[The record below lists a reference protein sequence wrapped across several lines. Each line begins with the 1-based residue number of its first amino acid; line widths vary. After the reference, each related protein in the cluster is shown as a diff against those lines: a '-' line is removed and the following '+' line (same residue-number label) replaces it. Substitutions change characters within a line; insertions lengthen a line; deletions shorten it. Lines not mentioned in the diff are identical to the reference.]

1 MDPQIQQPYIHRFFR
16 AIRAHFLSG
25 IAVIVP
31 LILTILILVWAFT
44 TVDNIIQPLLVYIF
58 GHRIPGVGFGI
69 VIVAIYLAGVITSN
83 FFGKKVVS
91 YIEDYI
97 VSKIPVVRPLYMGI
111 KEISES
117 FSAPEKMAFLE
128 VVLVE
133 FPRKGIRSIGFIT
146 NKRLNDSGETDY
158 YVFVPNAPNPVSGF
172 VLILKKE
179 DLIPTNL
186 SVENAIK
193 IVVSAGKFAP
203 RETNDNKN
211 SNKNKLRDKI

>member
-1 MDPQIQQPYIHRFFR
+1 MESQIQKPPGHKILRD
-16 AIRAHFLSG
+16 IRAHFLAG
-25 IAVIVP
+25 LVVIIP
-31 LILTILILVWAFT
+31 LGLTVLILVWAFT

-58 GHRIPGVGFGI
+58 GHRIPGFGFVI
-69 VIVAIYLAGVITSN
+69 VIVAIYLAGLFTSN
-83 FFGKKVVS
+83 FFGKKIIA
-91 YIEDYI
+91 YIEDFF
-97 VSKIPVVRPLYMGI
+97 VSKIPVVRPLYRGI

-133 FPRKGIRSIGFIT
+133 FPRKGIRSIGFVT
-146 NKRLNDSGETDY
+146 NTRENESGEIEY

-172 VLILKKE
+172 ILILKKE

-203 RETNDNKN
+203 KKNNNNNNNKN
-211 SNKNKLRDKI
+211 SLRDK